1 MYPGCTSFAFFF
13 RGTNH
18 GEIMAHT
25 DTQRHT
31 EARWDT
37 KSHTMSSNLKI
48 PKICEFC
55 KNTFIARTTRT
66 RYCSH
71 TCNSRA
77 YKAAEKQVIVE
88 KIKVQTEATLTG
100 DLVKIK
106 AMEYLN
112 VDQAALLFGI
122 SRRTIYRLV
131 NKGCLNVAKFGRRT
145 VLRRADIESLF
156 SLPITTEIDQ
166 PVQEFEGIE
175 SCYSISEVQKKFNVS
190 PAALYN
196 LLQQYGI
203 AKYAIGRYTYV
214 AKRDINLLFNASEL

>member
-1 MYPGCTSFAFFF
+1 
-13 RGTNH
+13 
-18 GEIMAHT
+18 
-25 DTQRHT
+25 
-31 EARWDT
+31 
-37 KSHTMSSNLKI
+37 MSSNLKI

-77 YKAAEKQVIVE
+77 YKANEKQAVVE
-88 KIKVQTEATLTG
+88 KITTKTEATLTG
-100 DLVKIK
+100 DLIKIK

-112 VDQAALLFGI
+112 VNQAALLYGI
-122 SRRTIYRLV
+122 SRRTIYWLV
-131 NKGCLNVAKFGRRT
+131 NQGYLNVAKFGRRT
-145 VLRRADIESLF
+145 VLRRADLESLF
-156 SLPITTEIDQ
+156 SLPITIEIDQ
-166 PVQEFEGIE
+166 PAQEFEGID
-175 SCYSISEVQKKFNVS
+175 SCYSIKEVQQKFNVS

-214 AKRDINLLFNASEL
+214 ARRDINLLFNANGL